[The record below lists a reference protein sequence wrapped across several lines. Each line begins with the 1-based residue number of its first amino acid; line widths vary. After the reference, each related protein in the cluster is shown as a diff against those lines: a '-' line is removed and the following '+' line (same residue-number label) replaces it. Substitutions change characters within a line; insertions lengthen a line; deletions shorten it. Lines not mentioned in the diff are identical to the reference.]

1 MYSTTQAAYIDLML
15 FNLFRTQYNK
25 LNSKL
30 LLIINSQP
38 HLKKSKSTGIYYK
51 DSHIY
56 LRKFTNDIKYS
67 CLPPIISDN
76 SLKKEL
82 DEIYALNLNL
92 ETEHAK
98 INSILI
104 NVVICI
110 KTIDEFKTFILKV
123 FKSLDILNNNTIEP
137 DYSKFKSC
145 IENANAKPLNKKT
158 SEFFKANPDS
168 IKELTACYFK
178 SKLMG

>member
-1 MYSTTQAAYIDLML
+1 MYSSTKSAYIHLIL
-15 FNLFRTQYNK
+15 FNLFRNQYNK

-56 LRKFTNDIKYS
+56 LRKFNSDFKYS
-67 CLPPIISDN
+67 CLPPTVCDDY
-76 SLKKEL
+76 LKKEL
-82 DEIYALNLNL
+82 DEIYTLNINL
-92 ETEHAK
+92 ETEYAK

-104 NVVICI
+104 NAVVCI

-123 FKSLDILNNNTIEP
+123 FKSLDVLNNTTIEM
-137 DYSKFKSC
+137 DFSNFKSC
-145 IENANAKPLNKKT
+145 IENADAKPLNKKT